1 MKIRTLITNFKN
13 KGIFY
18 LLLLFFWSCSSD
30 DNGKVKDQSLGLIPF
45 PAKLEINNGF
55 FQFGKEIRISLE
67 SETKESEL
75 VINYLSEHLKKNY
88 NFDLIRTKGPSQV
101 QYKID
106 RDRKDLGEEGYYL
119 EVSSTEISLSA
130 ANPIGLFYGS
140 VTLLQLL
147 DEGERLGRSGSVP
160 TVNISD
166 SPRFSWRGMHLDVG
180 RHFFTVDFVKRYID
194 LIAMHKMNRFHW
206 HLTEDHGWRIEIK
219 KYPKLTE
226 IGAWRSESLVG
237 HYNDKPH
244 RFDGIRYGGFYT
256 QDEIREVVEYAATR
270 FITVVPE
277 IEMPG
282 HSEAALA
289 AYPELACTEGP
300 FEVEKVWGIHE
311 DVYCAGKEST
321 FEFLQN
327 VLTEVMALFPS
338 TYIHIGGDECP
349 KTRWKAHDLD
359 QIRMKEENLKDEH
372 ELQSYFV
379 KRIERF
385 LSSHNR
391 RLVGW
396 DEILEGGLPPAATV
410 MSWRGYEGGIKAANS
425 GHDVIMTPTSYCYFD
440 YYQSKDKDSEPLA
453 IGGFLPLEKVYL
465 FEPIPPE
472 IDPEKVH
479 HILGGQGNV
488 WTEYIKT
495 ESHLEYMAMPR
506 MSAMAEVLW
515 SSKSDRSYKGFIA
528 RLGMSHFRR
537 FDRMDVNY
545 RRLDDND
552 RSWNQM
558 NDL

>member
-18 LLLLFFWSCSSD
+18 LLLLFFWSCSSN
-30 DNGKVKDQSLGLIPF
+30 DNGKVKDQVLGLIPF

-55 FQFGKEIRISLE
+55 FQFEKEIRISLE

-88 NFDLIRTKGPSQV
+88 NFDLIRTKGSSQV

-106 RDRKDLGEEGYYL
+106 RDRKDLGEEGYHL
-119 EVSSTEISLSA
+119 EVSSAEISLSA
-130 ANPIGLFYGS
+130 PNPAGLFYGS

-160 TVNISD
+160 AVNISD

-180 RHFFTVDFVKRYID
+180 RHFFPVDFVKRYID

-226 IGAWRSESLVG
+226 IGAWRKESLVG

-244 RFDGIRYGGFYT
+244 RFDGLRYGGFYT
-256 QDEIREVVEYAATR
+256 QDEIRDVVDYATAR

-289 AYPELACTEGP
+289 AYPELGCTDGP

-311 DVYCAGKEST
+311 DVYCAGKETT

-359 QIRMKEENLKDEH
+359 QKRMKEENLKDEH

-440 YYQSKDKDSEPLA
+440 YYQSKDKESEPLA

-472 IDPEKVH
+472 IDLEKAH

-528 RLGMSHFRR
+528 RLAMSHFGR

-545 RRLDDND
+545 RRLDAND

>member
-18 LLLLFFWSCSSD
+18 ILLLFFWSCSSN
-30 DNGKVKDQSLGLIPF
+30 DNGKVQDQILGLIPF
-45 PAKLEINNGF
+45 PAKVEINNGF
-55 FQFGKEIRISLE
+55 FQFGKETKISLE

-75 VINYLSEHLKKNY
+75 AINYLSEHLKKNH
-88 NFDLIRTKGPSQV
+88 NFDLIRTKGSSQV

-528 RLGMSHFRR
+528 RLGMSQFRR

>member
-1 MKIRTLITNFKN
+1 MII
-13 KGIFY
+13 
-18 LLLLFFWSCSSD
+18 LFW
-30 DNGKVKDQSLGLIPF
+30 
-45 PAKLEINNGF
+45 
-55 FQFGKEIRISLE
+55 KETKISLE

-75 VINYLSEHLKKNY
+75 AINYLSEHLKKNH
-88 NFDLIRTKGPSQV
+88 NFDLIRTKGSSQV

-140 VTLLQLL
+140 VILLQLL

-528 RLGMSHFRR
+528 RLGMSQFRR